1 MKELQFASYIID
13 MNNSFNKCVSEIC
26 GLELETLVSNYKYSV
41 FGGHTAVIEGH
52 KGIIVYSYD
61 EITFAVKKGVLKV
74 AGKNLRIKCLEKHF
88 AVVVG
93 SIIDVGV
100 KADEK

>member
-74 AGKNLRIKCLEKHF
+74 AGKKIRLKKF
-88 AVVVG
+88 GKKFFVVFGSFFHVG
-93 SIIDVGV
+93 G
-100 KADEK
+100 